1 MGEKFE
7 WGEHRVSDDEI
18 ILAGYDTRPT
28 LDEAQAFCTQ
38 IAPSHYENFLI
49 ANKFTPPDKR
59 QHIENIYAFC
69 RFGDDLG
76 DDSPHPDDVRWKLL
90 DEWEADLARTYGFPD
105 GVRKTSELS
114 EGVEITPWSGTA
126 RHPILSAIAHTSSA
140 FGIPYE
146 PYWKL
151 IQAFKMDQ
159 TKKRY
164 ADWDELRQYCYYS
177 ADPVGHLFLY
187 VYGHDDQK
195 MRDLADYTCT
205 ALQLANHWQDVARD
219 LDQERI
225 YMPLDEISSQGYSL
239 QEYLERRDNEPW
251 RKLVEFQVERAREW
265 FTKGK
270 ELWNHIDPRLAVDLA
285 MFTMGGEAIL
295 NSIERQGYDTW
306 RKRPTVGRVKQ
317 FMMYLRVRR
326 LWKKAQMEAS
336 A

>member
-1 MGEKFE
+1 
-7 WGEHRVSDDEI
+7 
-18 ILAGYDTRPT
+18 
-28 LDEAQAFCTQ
+28 
-38 IAPSHYENFLI
+38 
-49 ANKFTPPDKR
+49 
-59 QHIENIYAFC
+59 
-69 RFGDDLG
+69 
-76 DDSPHPDDVRWKLL
+76 
-90 DEWEADLARTYGFPD
+90 
-105 GVRKTSELS
+105 
-114 EGVEITPWSGTA
+114 
-126 RHPILSAIAHTSSA
+126 
-140 FGIPYE
+140 
-146 PYWKL
+146 
-151 IQAFKMDQ
+151 MDQ

-239 QEYLERRDNEPW
+239 QEYLERRDNESW
-251 RKLVEFQVERAREW
+251 RKLVKFQVERAREW

-270 ELWNHIDPRLAVDLA
+270 ELWNLIDPRLAVDLA